1 MAPQAAAAS
10 PPTSSTMRSPFSRT
24 NFAASSETRGK
35 SSPTNAR
42 QIAASGSADQAEG
55 ADRYFATLPA
65 KRTKAQSAFAVLQA
79 DNLKTDAMRWGP
91 SCSSRI
97 ASDKRTYL
105 SDRAASEAPAEK
117 KRESVETPMSRRGGS
132 DKVGSANI
140 KIFPQCGPADGETDS
155 VNSRLTCQLLSE
167 RKTWGALS
175 VTSPRQG
182 SALQPEYTPAT
193 SRAPATGMACKGRS
207 T

>member
-1 MAPQAAAAS
+1 
-10 PPTSSTMRSPFSRT
+10 
-24 NFAASSETRGK
+24 
-35 SSPTNAR
+35 
-42 QIAASGSADQAEG
+42 
-55 ADRYFATLPA
+55 
-65 KRTKAQSAFAVLQA
+65 
-79 DNLKTDAMRWGP
+79 
-91 SCSSRI
+91 
-97 ASDKRTYL
+97 
-105 SDRAASEAPAEK
+105 
-117 KRESVETPMSRRGGS
+117 MSRRGGS

-140 KIFPQCGPADGETDS
+140 NIFPQCGPADGETDS

-193 SRAPATGMACKGRS
+193 SRAPATRGMACKSRS

>member
-24 NFAASSETRGK
+24 NFAASSETRRK

-55 ADRYFATLPA
+55 ADRYFATLPSTRSGKCA
-65 KRTKAQSAFAVLQA
+65 ARARLAEGRSQCVPQGACQSR
-79 DNLKTDAMRWGP
+79 KTLP
-91 SCSSRI
+91 SVRHCPRQSCASRI

-140 KIFPQCGPADGETDS
+140 NIFPNAVLP
-155 VNSRLTCQLLSE
+155 
-167 RKTWGALS
+167 
-175 VTSPRQG
+175 
-182 SALQPEYTPAT
+182 
-193 SRAPATGMACKGRS
+193 MARP
-207 T
+207 TQ